1 MFDDMIA
8 DMEVTKS
15 NVVTELFSRGIKL
28 NILLIFMSQSYFKMP
43 KTIII
48 NATLLYLENS

>member
-15 NVVTELFSRGIKL
+15 NVVNELFSRGIKL
-28 NILLIFMSQSYFKMP
+28 NILLIFMSQSYFKML

-48 NATLLYLENS
+48 NATLLYHENS

>member
-28 NILLIFMSQSYFKMP
+28 NILLIFMSQSYFKML

-48 NATLLYLENS
+48 NATLLYHENS